1 MMIEY
6 IFKRLLQIIPVL
18 LLVSIISFSII
29 YIAPG
34 DPAMTLC
41 AGPDGQVDPEYVDEF
56 TEKYGLDEPL
66 YVQYFTWLN
75 NILHGDFG
83 YSYKTGQP
91 VLELVLSAFR
101 ATMKLAIV
109 SLIIS
114 LVISIPLGIISAIKQ
129 NTLTDTFCMLGA
141 TLGISMPNFWLGCI
155 LMLIFAVYL
164 NWLPAAGY
172 GESGDLKYI
181 ILPAITLGASSA
193 AITARLMR
201 SSMVESLSQ
210 DYILTA
216 RAKGVSER
224 TITLKHAMKN
234 ALIPVVTMVGLNF
247 AFLLNGSAVVE
258 TLFAWPGL
266 GGLTVHSMEMRDY
279 MVVQG
284 CMIFIALLFIA
295 VNLAVDIT
303 YKFIDPRI
311 RL

>member
-1 MMIEY
+1 
-6 IFKRLLQIIPVL
+6 
-18 LLVSIISFSII
+18 
-29 YIAPG
+29 
-34 DPAMTLC
+34 
-41 AGPDGQVDPEYVDEF
+41 
-56 TEKYGLDEPL
+56 
-66 YVQYFTWLN
+66 
-75 NILHGDFG
+75 
-83 YSYKTGQP
+83 
-91 VLELVLSAFR
+91 
-101 ATMKLAIV
+101 
-109 SLIIS
+109 
-114 LVISIPLGIISAIKQ
+114 
-129 NTLTDTFCMLGA
+129 
-141 TLGISMPNFWLGCI
+141 
-155 LMLIFAVYL
+155 
-164 NWLPAAGY
+164 
-172 GESGDLKYI
+172 
-181 ILPAITLGASSA
+181 
-193 AITARLMR
+193 
-201 SSMVESLSQ
+201 MVESLSQ